1 MRRSVVS
8 SERSRDGDGNL
19 CYDLTLKTAQ
29 CIELDDIMQFMTE
42 HEEIIRAEGV
52 PVA

>member
-1 MRRSVVS
+1 MTGKVLGV
-8 SERSRDGDGNL
+8 GGFGITYL
-19 CYDLTLKTAQ
+19 CYDLTLKTAH

-42 HEEIIRAEGV
+42 HKEIIRAEGV